1 MNKNNDIYNM
11 LTEKEKQ
18 TIEKLNNTS
27 NTIRQLNE
35 YRKNPI
41 NMSIEEVFHQWSK
54 ENMIVFT
61 EVVHFFS
68 NLETYSKYFNNID
81 DTGKWFKGIKIIISD
96 LIQIMMKNN
105 RPIYIGITLLLLS
118 FGLYIIQ
125 ITS

>member
-1 MNKNNDIYNM
+1 
-11 LTEKEKQ
+11 
-18 TIEKLNNTS
+18 
-27 NTIRQLNE
+27 
-35 YRKNPI
+35 
-41 NMSIEEVFHQWSK
+41 MSIEEVFHQWSK

-81 DTGKWFKGIKIIISD
+81 DTGKWFKGIKIMISD
-96 LIQIMMKNN
+96 LIKIMMKNN